1 MVVRFGS
8 RHVYLWYPEVV
19 IPFNLFKYAFMMVLL
34 FAYFMLDIR
43 MQVAPVGVDDD
54 VKEAANPVGDQNNPE
69 NKVSNSDLGLRRRIK
84 IEKLNNF
91 LQVKQAKD
99 LDQSKEPEN

>member
-1 MVVRFGS
+1 M
-8 RHVYLWYPEVV
+8 
-19 IPFNLFKYAFMMVLL
+19 IVLL
-34 FAYFMLDIR
+34 FAYFVLDIR

-91 LQVKQAKD
+91 LQVEQAKD
-99 LDQSKEPEN
+99 LDQSKEPENWIFSQDVERYTREQIDPEIEL